1 MEKKITISYDVNG
14 DKLILSDHGHTNAG
28 KSDQIQWRPGDGVSS
43 IMVAWAKDDSPTPT
57 KKFWSKVPY
66 PIGRN
71 FKGTINS
78 DLADGH
84 VWDWDYN
91 IVCNVGTE
99 QDPAYKY
106 VDPRIQVDSTSEESQ
121 D

>member
-1 MEKKITISYDVNG
+1 MEKKIMISYDVDE

-28 KSDQIQWRPGDGVSS
+28 KSDQIHWRPGDEVNS
-43 IMVAWAKDDSPTPT
+43 IMVVWPKDDSPTPT
-57 KKFWSKVPY
+57 NKFWSKAPH
-66 PIGRN
+66 PNGNN
-71 FKGTINS
+71 FKGNINS
-78 DLADGH
+78 NLEGGQ

-99 QDPAYKY
+99 NDPNYKY
-106 VDPRIQVDSTSEESQ
+106 VDPRIQVDSRIENHT